1 MPVQMCRH
9 TAACTARI
17 LLAHVCMCVRKKCM
31 EIPACLT
38 GQTAEQTVKA
48 DTHSYG
54 GAWLL
59 HTLSCQCEKDSCRL
73 LVLQPFILH
82 LVGRG
87 VKKGFFQ
94 FLFSFCPPVSITG
107 RRPKQSNYKLNTHL
121 SLAALH
127 NSVGEAG

>member
-17 LLAHVCMCVRKKCM
+17 LLAHVYMCVRKKCM
-31 EIPACLT
+31 DIPACLT

-82 LVGRG
+82 FVGRG

-94 FLFSFCPPVSITG
+94 FLFPFCPPVSITG